1 MIKRTI
7 TYAAIAL
14 LTLGFTACQQ
24 EEDFAPQGGGEQ
36 ELRIATRSTTYEG
49 TKTPFTDDFTLVLCK
64 RGNRQNIETHEMSF
78 SDNGW
83 NVVLSKA
90 LPAIA
95 FAYKGMGV
103 DFYDYDYNQGWSYHI
118 TLQTDQSTPQKL
130 KDADVMTA
138 TSNDVWA
145 TTSLE
150 LDFKHYFAKVTFK
163 VTYANEYNGNYP
175 ELTDIN
181 FFEISCFLNEE
192 NADNN
197 KIEVITD
204 PAWIASG
211 TIPVLSLKVNG
222 VPNVVRLNEGIT
234 LEAGVNHIYNL
245 KIGKDTVTLTPAGT
259 STDFPGGWDN
269 EEKL

>member
-1 MIKRTI
+1 MIKI
-7 TYAAIAL
+7 KLTYAAIAL

-49 TKTPFTDDFTLVLCK
+49 TATPFTDDFTLVLCK
-64 RGNRQNIETHEMSF
+64 QENRQNIETHEMSF

-83 NVVLSKA
+83 NAVSSKA

-103 DFYDYDYNQGWSYHI
+103 TFYDYDYNQGWSYHI

-138 TSNDVWA
+138 TSSVSA
-145 TTSLE
+145 TGSLE

-175 ELTDIN
+175 ELTDII
-181 FFEISCFLNEE
+181 FCKKISCFLNNE
-192 NADNN
+192 NADNQ
-197 KIEVITD
+197 KIEVIADATWYEGGNE
-204 PAWIASG
+204 PF
-211 TIPVLSLKVNG
+211 LSFKVDG

-245 KIGKDTVTLTPAGT
+245 KIGKDIVA
-259 STDFPGGWDN
+259 
-269 EEKL
+269 EEELSE